1 MKIAMM
7 GSGGVGGY
15 FGAKLAL
22 GGADVHFIARGAHL
36 AALRERGL
44 RIEGQGEPLVLDHV
58 SATHDPTS
66 IGIADVVMIGVKLW
80 GTAAALDAI
89 KPMVGPRTTLVSF
102 QNGVTKSTALR
113 QAFPAAHVMD
123 GVAYVATTIDQPGV
137 IRRTGPLERLLFGE
151 IDGARSPRGEALL
164 AFATKGGINA
174 ELSTDIRR
182 AVWEK
187 FVFLVGMSATTTTM
201 RHRIGPIRT
210 NPQTRAF
217 LLDIMREV
225 VAVGRAMGVA
235 LPTDYAEQRLVFADG
250 VSPDMTSSMHHDL
263 ERGNRLEVAWLSG
276 AVVDL
281 GAQAGVPTPLN
292 RAVRDIMLLHAG
304 GLGSDPDPDTGSDPA
319 ASRR

>member
-7 GSGGVGGY
+7 GSGGFGGY

-44 RIEGQGEPLVLDHV
+44 RIEGQDRNAGEPLVLDTV
-58 SATHDPTS
+58 SATDDPAQV
-66 IGIADVVMIGVKLW
+66 GIADLVMIGVKLW
-80 GTAAALDAI
+80 DTAAALDQI
-89 KPMVGPRTTLVSF
+89 RPMVGPHTTLVSF
-102 QNGVTKSTALR
+102 QNGVTKCRALR
-113 QAFPAAHVMD
+113 EAFPAAHVMD
-123 GVAYVATTIDQPGV
+123 GVAYVATTIDRPGA
-137 IRRTGPLERLLFGE
+137 IRRTGPLERLVFGE
-151 IDGARSPRGEALL
+151 FDGARSPRGEALL

-187 FVFLVGMSATTTTM
+187 FVFLVGLSATTTSM
-201 RHRIGPIRT
+201 RHRIGPIRS

-225 VAVGRAMGVA
+225 VAVGCALGVA
-235 LPTDYAEQRLVFADG
+235 LPADYAEQRLAFADG
-250 VSPDMTSSMHHDL
+250 VAADMTSSMHHDL

-276 AVVDL
+276 AVADL
-281 GAQAGVPTPLN
+281 GIRAGVPTPLN
-292 RAVRDIMLLHAG
+292 RAVRDIMVLHAG
-304 GLGSDPDPDTGSDPA
+304 GKQA
-319 ASRR
+319 